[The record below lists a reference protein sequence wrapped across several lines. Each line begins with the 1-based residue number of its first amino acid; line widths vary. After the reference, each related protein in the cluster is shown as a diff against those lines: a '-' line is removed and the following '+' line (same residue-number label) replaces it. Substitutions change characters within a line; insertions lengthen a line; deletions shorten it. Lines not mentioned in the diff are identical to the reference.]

1 MKEVLRW
8 ELRSPLNLAMTSG
21 GAVLIGLVMKRYYM
35 TWSASSHGGPYG
47 VDILGSIFRDAFTG
61 DVYLL
66 LALLVPFL
74 VTLAVRL
81 ERDEGVAL
89 SVYSLPVSRV
99 RILLAKFLAA
109 FLVLFIFVFSV
120 HLLLFYLHFADT
132 PKAVI
137 GVLKVQA
144 IPMAFFYLSALLFM
158 VSVAAVVAIASPNTY
173 VSIFGGFVLLYL
185 PEFLGAGW
193 FWLLKWRDALGNY
206 KWATISLSMDPVFGW
221 EFIKASLLPAL
232 VLTALYLLVGNWRD
246 VR

>member
-21 GAVLIGLVMKRYYM
+21 GAVLVGLVMKRYYM
-35 TWSASSHGGPYG
+35 TWSTSSHGAPSG
-47 VDILGSIFRDAFTG
+47 VEMLGSVFRDAFTG

-109 FLVLFIFVFSV
+109 FLLLLIFVFSV
-120 HLLLFYLHFADT
+120 HLLVFTLHFAAT
-132 PKAVI
+132 PEAVAE
-137 GVLKVQA
+137 VLKVQT

-173 VSIFGGFVLLYL
+173 ISIFGGFVLLYL
-185 PEFLGAGW
+185 PEFVGADW
-193 FWLLKWRDALGNY
+193 FWLLKWRDALTNY
-206 KWATISLSMDPVFGW
+206 KWATISLSMDPVFGR
-221 EFIKASLLPAL
+221 EFLRVTLLPAL
-232 VLTALYLLVGNWRD
+232 ILVAIYLIIGNWRD